1 MKISWVFD
9 VISPFAYLGLKQL
22 SQLPQSVTI
31 DYVPVLFAALLN
43 QHGQLGPAEIPAKR
57 RFTYRFVLWRA
68 RQLGIPM
75 RMPPSHPFNP
85 IAALRLIVACNSERR
100 AVEHVFDAVFAR
112 GLDVS
117 DSNIIA
123 QLAADLGIADAP
135 AALGSSD
142 VKQRLR
148 ANTDWAL
155 AQGVFGVPTIV
166 AGSEL
171 FWGQD
176 AFEMA
181 RDYLRDPAW
190 FAGPEMQAMDALP
203 VGAKR

>member
-22 SQLPQSVTI
+22 SQLPQSVTV

-68 RQLGIPM
+68 RQMGVPM

-85 IAALRLIVACNSERR
+85 LAALRLIVACNSERR
-100 AVEHVFDAVFAR
+100 AVEHVFDAIFAR
-112 GLDVS
+112 ALDVS

-123 QLAADLGIADAP
+123 QLAAELGIADAQ

-148 ANTDWAL
+148 ANTEWAL
-155 AQGVFGVPTIV
+155 AQGVFGVPTII
-166 AGSEL
+166 AAAEL

-181 RDYLRDPAW
+181 LDYLRDPAL
-190 FAGPEMQAMDALP
+190 FADPGMQAIDVLP